1 MSMCTDVKLGGIII
15 SSVMKGEKHM
25 SKHGGKKRSTGGLIL
40 DVILTFFTGGLWLI
54 WILIR
59 YLRNNS

>member
-1 MSMCTDVKLGGIII
+1 
-15 SSVMKGEKHM
+15 M
-25 SKHGGKKRSTGGLIL
+25 SKGGKKKRSTAVLIL
-40 DVILTFFTGGLWLI
+40 DMILTLCTGEIWLI